1 MYTPR
6 ILEAF
11 TFEKSPIAFRLVSTW
26 DPAFKAAILAHY
38 TKSKGAP
45 VGKKLAWEIMES
57 GAHRGW
63 IGLGEPAFKLAA
75 RRRLGIADA
84 RPLPHTVCN
93 FIYRLDADG
102 GVLAS
107 DILKQWHAVAA
118 RDWEARYGWTPEHWE
133 TLVDPAEVAS
143 TGSTNPGA
151 CFRRAGYRSLGLT
164 TGRTARRPPGATHGA
179 RIWSDASKK
188 LVLYRGPLDRKAA

>member
-1 MYTPR
+1 MSRRRQLHLGNAITIVVAGRPR
-6 ILEAF
+6 RANV
-11 TFEKSPIAFRLVSTW
+11 KTW
-26 DPAFKAAILAHY
+26 LP
-38 TKSKGAP
+38 P
-45 VGKKLAWEIMES
+45 VGLFRWQGHS
-57 GAHRGW
+57 GTY
-63 IGLGEPAFKLAA
+63 GEFNLRD

-93 FIYRLDADG
+93 FIYRLDAEG

-107 DILKQWHAVAA
+107 DILKQWHSVAA
-118 RDWEARYGWTPEHWE
+118 RDWSARYGWMPEHWE

-164 TGRTARRPPGATHGA
+164 TGRSARRPPGATHGA
-179 RIWSDASKK
+179 RVWSDATKK